1 MGTLGG
7 RGGTSG
13 IGMTSDRTR
22 ARMVE
27 RLRADG
33 IRDEVVLSAMNA
45 VPRHIFVDEALA
57 IRAYD
62 DSPLP
67 IGHGQ
72 TISQPWVV
80 ARMTELARNGRE
92 LDGVLEIGTGCGYQ
106 TAVLAKLAKTVYT
119 VERIVALVNKAR
131 RHLQSLKIRN
141 VHLAHGDGTADLGE
155 ELAVDAIVVTAGATH
170 VPTALIKYLKP
181 GGRMVIP
188 LASSEEGERGVQRLT
203 VIEANGIGNP
213 GTGVRCGKIRAAVAR
228 PRLNFRAGA
237 KSLDRCAPHC
247 RSSCRTLVIA
257 PLPRSSPSR

>member
-1 MGTLGG
+1 MVTREERL
-7 RGGTSG
+7 SG
-13 IGMTSDRTR
+13 IGMTSTRTR

-33 IRDEVVLSAMNA
+33 IRDEVILAAMNA

-80 ARMTELARNGRE
+80 ARMTELARHGRA

-106 TAVLAKLAKTVYT
+106 TAVLARLAKTVYT
-119 VERIVALVNKAR
+119 VERIGALVNKAR

-141 VHLAHGDGTADLGE
+141 VRLAHGDGSADLGE
-155 ELAVDAIVVTAGATH
+155 DIAVDAIVVTAGATH
-170 VPTALIKYLKP
+170 VPTALLRYLKP
-181 GGRMVIP
+181 GGRMVLP
-188 LASSEEGERGVQRLT
+188 LASQEEGERGVQRLT
-203 VIEANGIGNP
+203 VIEATTSGIREQTFDAVRFVPLLP
-213 GTGVRCGKIRAAVAR
+213 GLG
-228 PRLNFRAGA
+228 
-237 KSLDRCAPHC
+237 
-247 RSSCRTLVIA
+247 
-257 PLPRSSPSR
+257 